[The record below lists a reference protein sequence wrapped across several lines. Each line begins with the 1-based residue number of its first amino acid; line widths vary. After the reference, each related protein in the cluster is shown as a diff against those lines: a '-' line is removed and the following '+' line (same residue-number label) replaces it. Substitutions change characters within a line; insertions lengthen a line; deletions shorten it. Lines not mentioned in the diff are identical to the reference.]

1 MNHLRVPD
9 AIRVPDSIGTQGLL
23 ELNGVHLGSLA
34 TRPQKWGEQGVLQR
48 KLDCC
53 YQRWGGGYRTNLYCN
68 EHVQPLDK
76 DPRYSSKTVLSVETF
91 ISPQL
96 IFKSW
101 LLKVGSYRLS
111 AI

>member
-1 MNHLRVPD
+1 M
-9 AIRVPDSIGTQGLL
+9 
-23 ELNGVHLGSLA
+23 
-34 TRPQKWGEQGVLQR
+34 VLQR

-53 YQRWGGGYRTNLYCN
+53 YQIWGGGYRTNLYCN
-68 EHVQPLDK
+68 EHIQPFDK
-76 DPRYSSKTVLSVETF
+76 DPRYSNITVLSVETF

-101 LLKVGSYRLS
+101 VLKVGLYLLS